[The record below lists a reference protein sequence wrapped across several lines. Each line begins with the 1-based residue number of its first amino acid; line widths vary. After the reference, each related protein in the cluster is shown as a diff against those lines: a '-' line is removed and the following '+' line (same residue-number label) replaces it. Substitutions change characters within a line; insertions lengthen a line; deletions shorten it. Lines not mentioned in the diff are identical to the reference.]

1 MFMDLRTLEADAD
14 LNAPVCIVGAGAA
27 GITMA
32 LELEAKGIGVLLLES
47 GGFRYENDTQAL
59 YEGALAGHQNT
70 DLTYSRLREFGG
82 TTGQWTGLCAPLDPI
97 DFEARPSKGNIAWP
111 ITRSDLDPF
120 YARAQPYLELGDY
133 RYDVDDWSTILSGTP
148 LALPDD
154 IISPAVYQHSPP
166 TRFAERYREP
176 IDQAVHVRCVLHAN
190 ISDIVLNASGT
201 AVDHIE
207 VKTLEGQAHHVS
219 ANHFV
224 LACGGIENARI
235 LLNARNQRPAG
246 LGNENDL
253 VGRYFMDH
261 LNVEASRI
269 VLADTRRDLGYYD
282 QATDTTVLEIG
293 LKVAEER
300 MRAEDLLNNTAFMR
314 VVWKD
319 EAFNDDFRDHAWLSF
334 SALAKTFARG
344 EVPDR
349 FAERTCNVLEAPGSI
364 ITGVS
369 RNIQRRLSDGGEI
382 DHIALRQDAEQAPDR
397 NSRVMLNDDV
407 DALGLNKVTLDWR
420 VSRGDMESLRRSHEI
435 IGQALGQSGIG
446 RLQLGVVEPDDLS
459 NVFTG
464 YHHMGTT
471 RMHDDPRQGVVDADC
486 RLHSVANLYM
496 AGSSVFTTV
505 GTANPTL
512 TITALAVRLA
522 DHIAQTSMA

>member
-1 MFMDLRTLEADAD
+1 MFMDLRTLEADAE

-32 LELEAKGIGVLLLES
+32 LELEAKGIDVLLLES

-59 YEGALAGHQNT
+59 YEGTVAGHQNT

-97 DFEARPSKGNIAWP
+97 DFQARPATGNIAWP

-133 RYDVDDWSTILSGTP
+133 RYDATDWSTILSGTP

-154 IISPAVYQHSPP
+154 LVGPAVYQHSPP
-166 TRFAERYREP
+166 TRFAERYRDP
-176 IDQAVHVRCVLHAN
+176 IEQAAHVRCVLHAN
-190 ISDIVLNASGT
+190 ISDIVLNGSGT

-207 VKTLEGQAHHVS
+207 VKTLEGQSHRVS
-219 ANHFV
+219 ASHFV
-224 LACGGIENARI
+224 VACGGIENARI

-269 VLADTRRDLGYYD
+269 MLADARRDLGYYD

-349 FAERTCNVLEAPGSI
+349 LAERTCNVLEAPGSI

-369 RNIQRRLSDGGEI
+369 RNIQRRLSEGGEI

-407 DALGLNKVTLDWR
+407 DALGVNKVTLDWR
-420 VSRGDMESLRRSHEI
+420 VSRSDMESLRRSHEI

-446 RLQLGVVEPDDLS
+446 RLQLGVIDPEDLT

-471 RMHDDPRQGVVDADC
+471 RMHDDPRQGVVDANC

-522 DHIAQTSMA
+522 DHIAQSPMA